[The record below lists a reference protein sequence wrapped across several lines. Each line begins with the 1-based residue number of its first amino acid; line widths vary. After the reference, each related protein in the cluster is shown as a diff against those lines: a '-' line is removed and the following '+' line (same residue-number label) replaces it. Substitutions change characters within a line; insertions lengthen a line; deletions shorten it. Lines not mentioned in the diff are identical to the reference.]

1 MSCWLIVFYDTAM
14 RLIRNPQLWLSLA
27 KEIWEG
33 NRDQKLSQI
42 AASLAYTTIL
52 SLVPMITI
60 ATILIGYLP
69 KVIQV
74 KNAFKTWLLDTYMPG
89 GINQQVF
96 IYLDQFSAQ
105 ARGLTLLGIAGLFI
119 TAIMT
124 LSVIEK
130 AFNQIF
136 KVHQSRPLFKKVLI
150 YSAATFLGP
159 ILLGAGIYLSGAL
172 FSATEGWIEA
182 LSIGFSLIATIAPIV
197 LAVLVFAVVYKVLP
211 YSQILWKD
219 ALFGALF
226 SAISFELMKFGFAV
240 FLTHTAFY
248 KTVYGAFAI
257 FPLALL
263 WIYLTWWI
271 TLAGAVLV
279 ANLPSIRSGLIRV
292 IRY

>member
-1 MSCWLIVFYDTAM
+1 M

-33 NRDQKLSQI
+33 NRDQKLNQI

-69 KVIQV
+69 RVIQV

-105 ARGLTLLGIAGLFI
+105 ARGLTLLGIAGLFV

-136 KVHQSRPLFKKVLI
+136 KVHRSRPLFKKVLI

-172 FSATEGWIEA
+172 FSAAEGWTEA
-182 LSIGFSLIATIAPIV
+182 LSIGFSLIATIAPII

-219 ALFGALF
+219 AISGAF
-226 SAISFELMKFGFAV
+226 FAAISFELMKFGFAL

-279 ANLPSIRSGLIRV
+279 ANLPTIRSGVIRV

>member
-1 MSCWLIVFYDTAM
+1 
-14 RLIRNPQLWLSLA
+14 
-27 KEIWEG
+27 
-33 NRDQKLSQI
+33 
-42 AASLAYTTIL
+42 
-52 SLVPMITI
+52 MITI

-69 KVIQV
+69 RVIQV

-105 ARGLTLLGIAGLFI
+105 ARGLTLLGIAGLFV

-136 KVHQSRPLFKKVLI
+136 KVHRSRPILKKVLI

-172 FSATEGWIEA
+172 FSATKGWTEA
-182 LSIGFSLIATIAPIV
+182 LSIGFSLIATIAPII

-211 YSQILWKD
+211 YTQILWKD
-219 ALFGALF
+219 AISGAF
-226 SAISFELMKFGFAV
+226 FAAISFELMKFGFAL

-279 ANLPSIRSGLIRV
+279 ANLPSIRSGVIRV

>member
-1 MSCWLIVFYDTAM
+1 M
-14 RLIRNPQLWLSLA
+14 RLFRNPQLWLSLA

-33 NRDQKLSQI
+33 NRDQKLNQI

-69 KVIQV
+69 RVIQV

-105 ARGLTLLGIAGLFI
+105 ARGLTLLGIAGLFV

-136 KVHQSRPLFKKVLI
+136 KVHRSRPLFKKVLI

-172 FSATEGWIEA
+172 FSATEGWTEA
-182 LSIGFSLIATIAPIV
+182 LSIGFSLIATIAPII
-197 LAVLVFAVVYKVLP
+197 LAVLVFTVVYKILP

-219 ALFGALF
+219 AISGAF
-226 SAISFELMKFGFAV
+226 FAAISFELMKFGFAL

-279 ANLPSIRSGLIRV
+279 ANLPSIRSGVIRV

>member
-1 MSCWLIVFYDTAM
+1 M

-33 NRDQKLSQI
+33 NRDQKLNQI
-42 AASLAYTTIL
+42 AASLAYTTTL

-105 ARGLTLLGIAGLFI
+105 ARGLTLLGIAGLFV

-136 KVHQSRPLFKKVLI
+136 KVNHSRPLFKKVLI

-159 ILLGAGIYLSGAL
+159 ILLGTGIYLSGAL
-172 FSATEGWIEA
+172 LSATEGWTEA
-182 LSIGFSLIATIAPIV
+182 LSIGFSLIATIAPII
-197 LAVLVFAVVYKVLP
+197 LAVLVFTVVYKILP

-219 ALFGALF
+219 AISGAMF
-226 SAISFELMKFGFAV
+226 ASISFELLKFGFAL

-279 ANLPSIRSGLIRV
+279 ANLPIIRSGVIRV